1 MNLGYFFAPER
12 GSLVKNCTFDKTP
25 YMFHFGLFSTHLP
38 YIILGVTYFLYFICQ
53 AGTTKLESPPPCDN
67 QVREKIIC
75 QDTGKPDQVEALTI
89 FDQPCITG
97 SVEIPWIPECFCYL
111 ELGQVCS
118 PPLINPSLAYPLF
131 PNPPPYSV

>member
-53 AGTTKLESPPPCDN
+53 VGSVKFGPQATEDCKVQEQSVCYDKEKAHSSGVIYYFGQTDIPGSNDTPEAPEGLCYLKFGYTGAPPYIDPSITCSLYSNPPPC
-67 QVREKIIC
+67 
-75 QDTGKPDQVEALTI
+75 GA
-89 FDQPCITG
+89 
-97 SVEIPWIPECFCYL
+97 
-111 ELGQVCS
+111 
-118 PPLINPSLAYPLF
+118 
-131 PNPPPYSV
+131 